1 MTIGVV
7 DLIMEIQ
14 HVNAKL
20 FVDGPFNVD
29 GARVIGIF
37 HDWVREQ
44 VFDEVLIDVADYRHV
59 PDGPALMIV
68 GHEADYI
75 IDHANG
81 RPGLQYNRKAALD
94 GSNVDRFRQAVL
106 AASAAARLLQEAL
119 GSDTPAFSQTE
130 LELSVNDRALAPN
143 TPETFA
149 ACKADIEGCVTRL
162 LGHSDYA
169 LTHRNDPRLLFSVIV
184 ATGKP
189 FELAQLTLA

>member
-1 MTIGVV
+1 MTIGII
-7 DLIMEIQ
+7 DLAMDIQ

-20 FVDGPFNVD
+20 FVDGPLAVD
-29 GARVIGIF
+29 GARLIGIF

-68 GHEADYI
+68 GHEADYV

-81 RPGLQYNRKAALD
+81 RPGLRYNRKAALE
-94 GSNVDRFRQAVL
+94 GSNADRFRQAVV
-106 AASAAARLLQEAL
+106 AASRAARLLQETA
-119 GSDTPAFSQTE
+119 GGAPAFSQTE

-149 ACKADIEGCVTRL
+149 ACKADIERCVTKL
-162 LGHSDYA
+162 VGHSDFT
-169 LTHRNDPRLLFSVIV
+169 LTHRDDPRRLFCVTV
-184 ATGKP
+184 TTGKP
-189 FELAQLTLA
+189 FDLSALG